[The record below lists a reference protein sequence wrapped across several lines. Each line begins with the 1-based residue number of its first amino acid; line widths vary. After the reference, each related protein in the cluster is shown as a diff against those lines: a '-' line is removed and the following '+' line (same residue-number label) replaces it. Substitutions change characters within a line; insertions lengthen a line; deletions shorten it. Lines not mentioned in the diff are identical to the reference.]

1 MRILICAG
9 HTTRGK
15 GTGAVGYI
23 NESNENR
30 VLSKKVVEYLKS
42 AGHTVDY
49 YEINKAHDYLQKQ
62 VSAANSK
69 VYDLVVQ
76 IHFNANKTT
85 DSIMGTETLYSSNRG
100 KVYAE
105 KVTNKLSILYKQ
117 RGAKLRTDL
126 YWLNKTTAPAI
137 LIETCFVDSK
147 GDTNI
152 YNLNKDKTAQLI
164 AEGVNGSE
172 IKTTANT
179 NTNGTKWAV
188 CVGAWEN
195 KATADAKV
203 QELKNKGYKDTY
215 IIPR

>member
-9 HTTRGK
+9 HTTSGK

-30 VLSKKVVEYLKS
+30 VLSKKVVEYLKA

-49 YEINKAHDYLQKQ
+49 YEINKADDYLQKQ

-85 DSIMGTETLYSSNRG
+85 DSIMGTETLYSSSRG
-100 KVYAE
+100 KIWAE
-105 KVTNKLSILYKQ
+105 KVTNKLGNIYKQ
-117 RGAKLRTDL
+117 RGAKLRSDL

-137 LIETCFVDSK
+137 LVETCFVDSK
-147 GDTNI
+147 GDTNL
-152 YNLNKDKTAQLI
+152 YNSNKDKTAKLI
-164 AEGVNGSE
+164 AEAIHSQE
-172 IKTTANT
+172 IKTTT
-179 NTNGTKWAV
+179 NQDKLYAV
-188 CVGAWEN
+188 CIGAYQYDTAKKMQEDAR
-195 KATADAKV
+195 KKGYADAY
-203 QELKNKGYKDTY
+203 L
-215 IIPR
+215 IPR

>member
-9 HTTRGK
+9 HTTQGK

-30 VLSKKVVEYLKS
+30 VLAKKVVDYLKT

-49 YEINKAHDYLQKQ
+49 YEINKADDYLQKQ
-62 VSAANSK
+62 VAYANSK

-85 DSIMGTETLYSSNRG
+85 DSIMGTETLYSSSRG
-100 KVYAE
+100 KVWAE
-105 KVTNKLSILYKQ
+105 KVTNKLGALYKQ

-152 YNLNKDKTAQLI
+152 YNSNKDKTAKLI
-164 AEGVNGSE
+164 AEAVHGSE
-172 IKTTANT
+172 IKTTTA
-179 NTNGTKWAV
+179 GKWAV
-188 CVGAWEN
+188 CVGAW
-195 KATADAKV
+195 KDKTTADAKV
-203 QELKNKGYKDTY
+203 EELKKKGYSDTY

>member
-9 HTTRGK
+9 HTTSGK

-30 VLSKKVVEYLKS
+30 VLSKKVVEYLKT

-49 YEINKAHDYLQKQ
+49 YEINKADDYLQKQ

-69 VYDLVVQ
+69 SYDLVVQ

-164 AEGVNGSE
+164 AEGVHGSE

-195 KATADAKV
+195 KETADAKV